1 MRVFGLFG
9 CVDSG
14 LGSGVRVGFFS
25 SCYCTLYRTVRYA
38 PLCFFCQPGPPILVQ
53 FRYYHLDLKDLNSFP
68 SLCVF
73 FANPFLGV
81 LSMTIV

>member
-25 SCYCTLYRTVRYA
+25 SCYCALCTVPHCTLRAFV
-38 PLCFFCQPGPPILVQ
+38 F
-53 FRYYHLDLKDLNSFP
+53 
-68 SLCVF
+68 CVF
-73 FANPFLGV
+73 SVNPVTAPGLERSSRTLKRSTGDGEGGS
-81 LSMTIV
+81 LS